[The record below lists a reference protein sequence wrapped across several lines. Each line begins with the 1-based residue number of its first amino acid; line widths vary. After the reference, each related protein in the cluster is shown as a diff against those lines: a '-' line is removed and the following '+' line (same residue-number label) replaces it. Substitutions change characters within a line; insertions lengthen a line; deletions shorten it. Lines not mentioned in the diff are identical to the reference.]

1 MKRPIL
7 VITIGYIIGILGA
20 NLHLIL
26 LPIIFLYPITIL
38 ILKIKKY
45 YIRFYLKK
53 SIILVFIISAIIS
66 NTITIHFNYKY
77 DNLYKNIILFVH
89 NTHFV
94 IYRMG

>member
-26 LPIIFLYPITIL
+26 LPIIFLYPLIIL

-45 YIRFYLKK
+45 MFL
-53 SIILVFIISAIIS
+53 ILNHILSLQIKNFPLY
-66 NTITIHFNYKY
+66 NT
-77 DNLYKNIILFVH
+77 L
-89 NTHFV
+89 
-94 IYRMG
+94 